1 MKTIWKVIIATI
13 IIIILI
19 IIGFIIY
26 INTAFISKEE
36 AQRIVTEDMNQDED
50 DIYFESTELE
60 LAEGQYDISLYY
72 NNTEYEYKI
81 DAKNGRIIYT
91 DYANS
96 NNQNNTNSNE
106 NSQNNTNSNQDN
118 SQSSTQATISLDE
131 AKKIAFDHAGV
142 QEADIDLRQAHNEM
156 DDGRNIY
163 EIEFYYNNQEYDY
176 KIDANSGE
184 IISYDRDGH
193 H

>member
-1 MKTIWKVIIATI
+1 MKTIWKVIIAVV

-19 IIGFIIY
+19 VIGFIIY

-36 AQRIVTEDMNQDED
+36 AQNAVIKDMNQDED
-50 DIYFESTELE
+50 DIYFESTDLELE
-60 LAEGQYDISLYY
+60 EGQYDISLYY

-81 DAKNGRIIYT
+81 DAKNGRVIYT
-91 DYANS
+91 DYVNS
-96 NNQNNTNSNE
+96 SNQNNGTTNQDTNNQNTQNNSQTNS
-106 NSQNNTNSNQDN
+106 T
-118 SQSSTQATISLDE
+118 ATAISLDK
-131 AKKIAFDHAGV
+131 AKQIAFEHAGV
-142 QEADIDLRQAHNEM
+142 TEADINLTKAQNEM
-156 DDGRNIY
+156 DDGKEVY

-176 KIDANSGE
+176 KIDANNGE